1 MNKSNLFKSAH
12 KLTKSVIKSGD
23 NYRVTF
29 GACVKAILDGFT
41 SAAKNFTI
49 YFSNAWTGVDYT
61 QVISA
66 NSHKEAVEKFEAEK
80 MIRARFVAETP
91 DQEIK
96 KVEVVED
103 AETIL
108 FEMDC
113 KGVDSMK
120 FKAHNRARAITVTRK
135 QCVDYI
141 NYLDQ
146 LRQVKKITRT
156 QAMA

>member
-1 MNKSNLFKSAH
+1 MNKSNLFKAAH
-12 KLTKSVIKSGD
+12 NLTKKVIKAGD

-29 GACVKAILDGFT
+29 GAAIKAIKEGFVAT
-41 SAAKNFTI
+41 TKSFTI

-61 QVISA
+61 EVISA

-80 MIRARFVAETP
+80 RIRARFVAETP
-91 DQEIK
+91 AQEIK
-96 KVEVVED
+96 EVKEVED

-120 FKAHNRARAITVTRK
+120 FKAHNRTRAITVTRK
-135 QCVDYI
+135 QCVDYLD
-141 NYLDQ
+141 YLNQ